1 MFAQVGGIVHANMY
15 RADDRPRYR
24 HGNKQLTAICAS
36 NNVIYLLAKG
46 CYIWR
51 NKQRDRE
58 WNALSREEQVHYL
71 ETTTD
76 AGRKRKDF
84 RFAH

>member
-1 MFAQVGGIVHANMY
+1 MQTSTVPTIDLIVSFCKY
-15 RADDRPRYR
+15 RSCNRGTNWLFLDRR
-24 HGNKQLTAICAS
+24 GNKQLTAICAS

-58 WNALSREEQVHYL
+58 WNALSREV
-71 ETTTD
+71 
-76 AGRKRKDF
+76 RK
-84 RFAH
+84 